1 MRCSVKNVPRGIKVT
16 VAGCTQVGGYKGAC
30 IIFVAKSSVLKKHGY
45 TVEDIVRHETGH
57 CNGWKHPEDFGAR
70 MKEEE
75 GLRAFHLKHKKVQGP
90 ALYSKPTAM
99 VPPADFLPPL
109 RF

>member
-1 MRCSVKNVPRGIKVT
+1 
-16 VAGCTQVGGYKGAC
+16 
-30 IIFVAKSSVLKKHGY
+30 
-45 TVEDIVRHETGH
+45 
-57 CNGWKHPEDFGAR
+57 

-99 VPPADFLPPL
+99 VPRADFLPPL